1 MTDGCSLCLA
11 SRLILGI
18 LSSQIIFNY
27 SLADHQSDTKRIDPR
42 HETINRQ
49 IDSKTRI
56 RGPSSPRRGYYKTIR
71 GNISPAG
78 APGGARGARGSQGAG
93 RWGHSGPNWFD
104 AGNTF
109 QQNVIFPQTTTIIY
123 HPGGPGEQ
131 IYLLTRSASSH
142 RQSSRQ
148 PKSPFGALLS
158 LFPIQ

>member
-1 MTDGCSLCLA
+1 MLLRCRGTEYTTWGFNIKWSRDNYRGALCHQAVRYFMSDGCSLCLA

-27 SLADHQSDTKRIDPR
+27 SPADHQSDTNRIDPR

-56 RGPSSPRRGYYKTIR
+56 RGPSSPGRGYYKTIR

-78 APGGARGARGSQGAG
+78 APGGARGSQGESRG
-93 RWGHSGPNWFD
+93 REMGLSGPNWFD

-109 QQNVIFPQTTTIIY
+109 QQNVIFPQT
-123 HPGGPGEQ
+123 
-131 IYLLTRSASSH
+131 
-142 RQSSRQ
+142 
-148 PKSPFGALLS
+148 
-158 LFPIQ
+158 